1 MWYSILVMGE
11 RINYGSMADSLNSL
25 KGRKD
30 VSWKFLGKQVQ
41 KALYIQKA
49 SQKALVGRQIKMS
62 ICYFRHQIS
71 NDQIFK
77 INCVSERV
85 RKLVLCFFIDK
96 NVSLGA
102 IWQHL
107 SQIQFT
113 CPLIHA
119 VYFRS
124 LSRTVWSRTRMFIT
138 TYFQQQPQTS

>member
-71 NDQIFK
+71 NDQIF
-77 INCVSERV
+77 
-85 RKLVLCFFIDK
+85 
-96 NVSLGA
+96 
-102 IWQHL
+102 
-107 SQIQFT
+107 
-113 CPLIHA
+113 
-119 VYFRS
+119 
-124 LSRTVWSRTRMFIT
+124 
-138 TYFQQQPQTS
+138 